1 MSRIPFAQIQAG
13 VVSVGGSPPLQS
25 LEAASANSP
34 GAGLEA
40 VGRGLKTFADLGQKW
55 LDARNTVEVS
65 NSIVEASDQLDAYR
79 GELDRDPDVARRE
92 EKFGARMDEVRDRLA
107 GKLSGRHAVDDFTV
121 RYNQLSRS
129 MQLQVRHT
137 ARDEELQ
144 NFKFDLADSLDK
156 LATKQVFARDEGE
169 RRVLQGE
176 AQKAIEEAVRTGRL
190 GALQANTMRKAYLGN
205 VDAAFASEM
214 VRTNPAGAIAALG
227 DPEKFPYLPADRRV
241 ALRAMATQRAESLGA
256 QASAELRADVASY
269 GQARQ
274 SGQPVPENVYQDLL
288 VRSGGPGSKVGRTLV
303 AQREFF
309 DAVDQN
315 TQVQSLPALRAS
327 LDRLESSR
335 LPSGPAEDP
344 AGPKPPQQALFDL
357 SVARTV
363 RRQLTAAERT
373 AQRDFH
379 ELDREFQTV
388 REKGE
393 PFQRLDDLVRKAA
406 EIDPSGGLVASVR
419 ERNQLYDRLGETRG
433 EPASAVRQRIDVIDA
448 MRGPDGTLDVARVQ
462 ERHALVAA
470 YERKAGELA
479 KDPAAAVMR
488 YYPTIAETFQ
498 KAEQASQPGADAVAA
513 AAAPD
518 LRRRGF
524 VAMIEAQ
531 RREGVPDHKIVLL
544 THEGV
549 EALRAR
555 FLTTEGQARADLVE
569 TVRAQYGDQWSRV
582 QSQLW
587 HGKPAPA
594 DVQVLAGLPD
604 GAVLPKV
611 DVAEAYKITNDQ
623 AKEVLGGKRITAIDE
638 AVRAAVAP
646 MAATMVGAPEGP
658 QFMATYQSAIERVA
672 RLYAIRGEAS
682 DSRAAQLAANRV
694 FFDHWE
700 VVDGVGGATVR
711 VPKAGGEPIVPVS
724 AVRAVQRQVIEALGK
739 LDVAVPSA
747 GPGDKSTTEAQR
759 KDMLVR
765 NVRSFG
771 HWMTTADDKG
781 MVLMAGPG
789 LPVRFNDGR
798 ALVVPFDSVLAAQG
812 QSAAE
817 SNLFFRTLGVGP
829 EGGPRDP
836 GADPGPAAAGVPDL
850 FRGATPLDRQR
861 VKRGS
866 TPAAPTEGGR

>member
-1 MSRIPFAQIQAG
+1 MSRIPFAQIGPAG
-13 VVSVGGSPPLQS
+13 AVSIGAAPLQS
-25 LEAASANSP
+25 LDVAQQLSGGSA
-34 GAGLEA
+34 LEA
-40 VGRGLKTFADLGQKW
+40 IGRGLKATAEMGQK
-55 LDARNTVEVS
+55 LREARNTVDVS
-65 NSIVEASDQLDAYR
+65 NAMVEASDQLDEHRRA
-79 GELDRDPDVARRE
+79 LDRDPDVAGRE
-92 EKFGARMDEVRDRLA
+92 VKFGQRMEEVRAALA
-107 GKLSGRHAVDDFTV
+107 EKLSDRQAVDHFTV
-121 RYNQLSRS
+121 RYNQLSRT
-129 MQLQVRHT
+129 MLLQVRHG

-144 NFKFDLADSLDK
+144 NFKLDLADSLDK
-156 LATKQVFARDEGE
+156 LATRQVFVRSEGE
-169 RRVLQGE
+169 RQALQGE
-176 AQKAIEEAVRTGRL
+176 AQKSIEEAVRTGRL
-190 GALQANTMRKAYLGN
+190 SAVQANGMRKAYLGN
-205 VDAAFASEM
+205 VDAALAAEM
-214 VRTNPAGAIAALG
+214 ARTRPGEAIAALG

-241 ALRAMATQRAESLGA
+241 ALRAMATQRAESQNA

-274 SGQPVPENVYQDLL
+274 SGQPVPEAVYQDLL

-327 LDRLESSR
+327 LDRLESNR
-335 LPSGPAEDP
+335 LPAGPAEDP
-344 AGPKPPQQALFDL
+344 AGPKSPQQALFDL

-393 PFQRLDDLVRKAA
+393 SFQRLPDLVRMAN

-433 EPASAVRQRIDVIDA
+433 EPASAVRQRIDAIDA
-448 MRGPDGTLDVARVQ
+448 MRAPDGTLDVARVQ

-470 YERKAGELA
+470 YERKLGEFT

-498 KAEQASQPGADAVAA
+498 KAEQMSQPGADPAAVASA
-513 AAAPD
+513 AE
-518 LRRRGF
+518 LRRKGF

-531 RREGVPDHKIVLL
+531 HHEGVPDYKRALL
-544 THEGV
+544 THENV
-549 EALRAR
+549 EALKAK
-555 FLTTEGQARADLVE
+555 FLTTEGQARVDLVE

-582 QSQLW
+582 QAQLW

-611 DVAEAYKITNDQ
+611 DVAEAYKIPDAQ
-623 AKEVLGGKRITAIDE
+623 AREVLGGKRITAIDE

-646 MAATMVGAPEGP
+646 MAATMTKALGGE
-658 QFMATYQSAIERVA
+658 QFLATYQGAIERVA
-672 RLYAIRGEAS
+672 RLYAMRGEAS
-682 DSRAAQLAANRV
+682 DTRAAQRAADRL
-694 FFDHWE
+694 FFEHWE
-700 VVDGVGGATVR
+700 VVDGAGGATVR
-711 VPKAGGEPIVPVS
+711 VPKQGGEPIVPAS
-724 AVRAVQRQVIEALGK
+724 AVRAAQRQVVDALAK
-739 LDVAVPSA
+739 LDLVVPSA

-771 HWMTTADDKG
+771 YWMTTADDKG
-781 MVLMAGPG
+781 MVLFTGPG
-789 LPVRFNDGR
+789 LPVQHADGQNVYLSFS
-798 ALVVPFDSVLAAQG
+798 LVKSVQADAGAAQRDV
-812 QSAAE
+812 E
-817 SNLFFRTLGVGP
+817 RTLRQLGSP
-829 EGGPRDP
+829 LSEQDD
-836 GADPGPAAAGVPDL
+836 GAEFKRPPAGVSDIVRGLVRGYRRLGSPDFDPRTAL
-850 FRGATPLDRQR
+850 P
-861 VKRGS
+861 
-866 TPAAPTEGGR
+866 